1 METLKLAMIGLDT
14 SHCEGFVSKVNCED
28 NEHHVPGMR
37 VVRAF
42 PGGNPALSVS
52 RDRIEGYTKTLS
64 ETYGVTMCNSIE
76 EAGSGMDGFLL
87 TSVDGRQHLEQFEIL
102 AQFGKPVF
110 IDKPF
115 ACSAADAVAIAD
127 IARKQSI
134 PMFSA
139 SMVRFA
145 PGAAYAGEDRSG
157 VFGCESFGGVGILED
172 YPAYYWYVIHPAD
185 LLYSFM
191 GTGCREVRA
200 VQDETGVH
208 LVGSWSGG
216 RFGTVRG
223 IMYEG
228 DRSYGR
234 VLYGRDEISFGIG
247 DLDGASEALTR
258 HICTLMQ
265 TGESPLELEETV
277 EIMAF
282 LEAAQ
287 ASSEKGGEAE
297 PIRL

>member
-1 METLKLAMIGLDT
+1 MGTLKLAMIGLDT

-37 VVRAF
+37 VVQAF
-42 PGGNPALSVS
+42 PGGSPAVAVS
-52 RDRIEGYTKTLS
+52 RDRIEGFTGTLAD
-64 ETYGVTMCNSIE
+64 TYGVTMCDSIE
-76 EAGSGMDGFLL
+76 EAGKGMDGFLL
-87 TSVDGRQHLEQFEIL
+87 TSVDGRQHLEQFQVL

-115 ACSAADAVAIAD
+115 SCSAADAVAIAD

-134 PMFSA
+134 PVLSA
-139 SMVRFA
+139 SMIRFA

-157 VFGCESFGGVGILED
+157 IFGCEAFGGVSTLDD
-172 YPAYYWYVIHPAD
+172 YPAYYWYVIHPVD

-191 GTGCREVRA
+191 GRGCREVRS
-200 VQDETGVH
+200 VQDETGVYI
-208 LVGSWSGG
+208 VGSWTGG
-216 RFGTVRG
+216 RFGSVRG
-223 IMYEG
+223 IMYDG

-234 VLYGRDEISFGIG
+234 VLYSREGVTIGIG
-247 DLDGASEALTR
+247 DSEAAGQELTR
-258 HICTLMQ
+258 HICALMQ
-265 TGESPLELEETV
+265 TGDSPIELEETV

-287 ASSEKGGEAE
+287 TSREKGGEAV